1 MVITM
6 KGITYGIKME
16 NRKRLVKI
24 FSSKNLKT
32 VHLRAEVIKMVISK
46 KQIQSGSIQFTAGTS
61 KVAINAT
68 NWCGIVFQKPSCW
81 MTFFFF

>member
-68 NWCGIVFQKPSCW
+68 TGVELFSKSHLVDD
-81 MTFFFF
+81 FFFF